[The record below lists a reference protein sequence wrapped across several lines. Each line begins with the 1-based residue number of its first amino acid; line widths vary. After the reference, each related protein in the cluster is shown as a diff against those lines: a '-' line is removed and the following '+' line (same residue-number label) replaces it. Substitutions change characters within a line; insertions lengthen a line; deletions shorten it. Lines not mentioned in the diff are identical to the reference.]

1 MPHKKTKILTTLFFI
16 FLIQFFC
23 QISFSKYVIEDTQT
37 IAKLDI
43 DRTKPTIELLDI
55 ISSNTDYPT
64 YANQTHLITGHIK
77 ITEKNIIRNDLS
89 STTLKVAV
97 GNRYYILEKDY
108 ITPEFKSFFLLSE
121 NSTEKI
127 YEFSFTHAV
136 GNGALVLTIPEGTI
150 EDKSGLVNEKINL
163 TPSFTIDNTP
173 PKCTFEESSG
183 SNGKSIAELFPA
195 EPIRPLEGW
204 NGSAFW
210 LTKEFSNP
218 VSYSLPIVDFAQNAS
233 EVLISIQN
241 PTAIS
246 IEYGTYDA
254 CSLYRFTSN
263 GKIPAPNT
271 ISSNS
276 LCKAEAIF
284 IKLADTINANSLEG
298 RSYVHT
304 YWGDGSKAV
313 CYYSN
318 LYYSHGYSKWLN
330 LSSENI
336 IYWGEK
342 LFSQLGGVGS
352 NSVNATS
359 VDSYVPIPNDI
370 AKQYLYGISGIQF
383 RLKDTSNFSVVY
395 QSYVKDIGW
404 LKASADGEESFYRHD
419 KPISSFRINLVPKS
433 EKQYLIDFWN
443 RDIGTNHID

>member
-1 MPHKKTKILTTLFFI
+1 MPHKKNKILITLFFI
-16 FLIQFFC
+16 FFIQFFY
-23 QISFSKYVIEDTQT
+23 QTSFSKYVIEDIQT

-43 DRTKPTIELLDI
+43 DRTKPIVELLDI
-55 ISSNTDYPT
+55 VSSNVDYPT

-89 STTLKVAV
+89 QTTLKVAV
-97 GNRYYILEKDY
+97 GNKYNILEKDY
-108 ITPEFKSFFLLSE
+108 ITPDFRSFFLLSE

-127 YEFSFTHAV
+127 YEFSFTHTI

-150 EDKSGLVNEKINL
+150 EDKSGLVNEKTNL
-163 TPSFTIDNTP
+163 TPNFTIDNTP
-173 PKCTFEESSG
+173 PRATFQETSS
-183 SNGKSIAELFPA
+183 SNGKSIAELSPS
-195 EPIRPLEGW
+195 EPIIPLDGW
-204 NGSAFW
+204 SGSPFW

-218 VSYSLPIVDFAQNAS
+218 VSYSLPIVDFAQNSS
-233 EVLISIQN
+233 EVLISIKN
-241 PTAIS
+241 PTAVS
-246 IEYGTYDA
+246 LEYGTYDA
-254 CSLYRFTSN
+254 YSLYRFTNN

-276 LCKAEAIF
+276 ICKTEAIF
-284 IKLADTINANSLEG
+284 IKLSDTINSNVLEG

-304 YWGDGSKAV
+304 YWGEGSKAV
-313 CYYSN
+313 CNYSN
-318 LYYSHGYSKWLN
+318 LYYSYGYSKWLN

-352 NSVNATS
+352 NSATATPVGS
-359 VDSYVPIPNDI
+359 HVAIPSNI

-383 RLKDTSNFSVVY
+383 RLKNTSDFSVVY

-404 LKASADGEESFYRHD
+404 LKASSDGEENFYRHD

-433 EKQYLIDFWN
+433 EKQYLINFWD

>member
-1 MPHKKTKILTTLFFI
+1 MPHKKTKFLMILFFI

-23 QISFSKYVIEDTQT
+23 QISFSKYVIEDTQI

-55 ISSNTDYPT
+55 HSSNSAYPT

-77 ITEKNIIRNDLS
+77 IKEKNIIRNDLS
-89 STTLKVAV
+89 PTTLKVAV

-108 ITPEFKSFFLLSE
+108 ITPEFKSFFLLTE

-127 YEFSFTHAV
+127 YEFSFTGTI

-163 TPSFTIDNTP
+163 TPNFTIDNIP
-173 PKCTFEESSG
+173 PSATFEETSG
-183 SNGKSIAELFPA
+183 SNGKSIAELSPT
-195 EPIRPLEGW
+195 EPIRPLDGW
-204 NGSAFW
+204 DGSPFW

-218 VSYSLPIVDFAQNAS
+218 VSYSLPIVDFAQNSS

-246 IEYGTYDA
+246 LEYGTYDA
-254 CSLYRFTSN
+254 CSLYRFTNN

-276 LCKAEAIF
+276 ICKTEAIF
-284 IKLADTINANSLEG
+284 IKLSDTTNANSLQG
-298 RSYVHT
+298 KCYVYT
-304 YWGDGSKAV
+304 YWGEGSKAV
-313 CYYSN
+313 CQYSN
-318 LYYSHGYSKWLN
+318 LFYSYGYSKWLN

-336 IYWGEK
+336 IYWGKEV
-342 LFSQLGGVGS
+342 FSQLGGVGL
-352 NSVNATS
+352 NSVNATC
-359 VDSYVPIPNDI
+359 VEPYVPIPKDV
-370 AKQYLYGISGIQF
+370 AKQYLYGISGTQF
-383 RLKDTSNFSVVY
+383 KLKDSSAFSVVY
-395 QSYVKDIGW
+395 QSYIKDIGW
-404 LKASADGEESFYRHD
+404 LKACSDGEESFYRHD

-433 EKQYLIDFWN
+433 ERQYLIDFWN
-443 RDIGTNHID
+443 RDIGTNHIN